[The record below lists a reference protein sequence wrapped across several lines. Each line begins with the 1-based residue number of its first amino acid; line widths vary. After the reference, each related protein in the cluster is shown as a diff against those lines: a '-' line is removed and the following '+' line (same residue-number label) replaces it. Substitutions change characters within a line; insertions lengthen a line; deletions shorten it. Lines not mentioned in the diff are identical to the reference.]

1 MFKKIVFKLSL
12 VTKLVRGLHSQYC
25 DFNAHVFLTSV
36 FHLIGMEEV
45 ELENITGIGK
55 NMNMILK
62 EDNEIQKKD

>member
-12 VTKLVRGLHSQYC
+12 VTKLVRGLHSQDR

-36 FHLIGMEEV
+36 FHLVMEEV
-45 ELENITGIGK
+45 GLENITGIGK
-55 NMNMILK
+55 SMNMILK